1 MTYNE
6 YERRFLQVLIPK
18 DQYIRFIT
26 PLTDEQLEYI
36 DNEMVKGFYDET
48 FMRSI
53 IESLKIPQ
61 YDGKEWL
68 KGIIKNEKDI

>member
-1 MTYNE
+1 MKEYNK
-6 YERRFLQVLIPK
+6 YERRFIRILVPK
-18 DQYIRFIT
+18 SEYWPT
-26 PLTDEQLEYI
+26 CSPLTKEQIEYI

-68 KGIIKNEKDI
+68 KGIIKNDN